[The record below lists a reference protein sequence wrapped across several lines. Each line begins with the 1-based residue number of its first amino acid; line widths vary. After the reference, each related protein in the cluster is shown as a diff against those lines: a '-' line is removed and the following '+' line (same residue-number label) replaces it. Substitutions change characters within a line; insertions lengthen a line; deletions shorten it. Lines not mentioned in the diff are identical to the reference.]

1 MLRLRAVDGD
11 VPRCCTAAG
20 EAAAAAPGVEPAPG
34 GGRANLW
41 VGVIF
46 STVCGTAE
54 TTALCPLTGSRRG
67 SCQIPTRDRLVH
79 LLGRSES
86 VLHGLEAHCA
96 N

>member
-11 VPRCCTAAG
+11 VPRCRTASG
-20 EAAAAAPGVEPAPG
+20 EAAAAAPGVEPALG
-34 GGRANLW
+34 GGLANLW
-41 VGVIF
+41 EGAIF
-46 STVCGTAE
+46 STVCGTADS
-54 TTALCPLTGSRRG
+54 TAFCSLTGSRRG
-67 SCQIPTRDRLVH
+67 SCQNYIRDRLVH